1 MELFSSEN
9 PAREIVKR
17 YCEILDNSTIL
28 SIESLFTD
36 SLLIKVTQ
44 YEYEQTF
51 SQKEYEEWLKWDF
64 VFRQTFELNGKT
76 SPRTQGIDPRPGNE
90 WRNELLMSYKSL

>member
-1 MELFSSEN
+1 MKIQQ
-9 PAREIVKR
+9 REIVKR

-36 SLLIKVTQ
+36 SLLINVTQ

-64 VFRQTFELNGKT
+64 VFRQTLN
-76 SPRTQGIDPRPGNE
+76 
-90 WRNELLMSYKSL
+90 